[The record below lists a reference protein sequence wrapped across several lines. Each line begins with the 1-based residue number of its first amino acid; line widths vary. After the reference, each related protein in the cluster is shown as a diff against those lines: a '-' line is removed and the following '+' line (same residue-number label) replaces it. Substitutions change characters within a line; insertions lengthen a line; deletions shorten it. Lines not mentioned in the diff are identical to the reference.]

1 MSEEVTHAS
10 TMRWALWAALLGS
23 VAIHAALPFVL
34 RLEPMLA
41 GVGSLRNLLVAAG
54 VAAAVAAL
62 AVHRLALRR
71 PIALGTLDPADPAA
85 AGRITAL
92 FIACWVLAEL
102 PVMFGLV
109 LALLSGEPGAGAW
122 GALLSLAA
130 MALLAPRL
138 PASSPGSAALA
149 RSDVK
154 IG

>member
-1 MSEEVTHAS
+1 MTNAS

-34 RLEPMLA
+34 RLEPVLA
-41 GVGSLRNLLVAAG
+41 GVGTLRNLLVAAG
-54 VAAAVAAL
+54 VTAAAAAL

-71 PIALGTLDPADPAA
+71 PIDLGTLDPSDPAA

-92 FIACWVLAEL
+92 FIASWVLAEL

-109 LALLSGEPGAGAW
+109 LALLSGEPGAGTW
-122 GALLSLAA
+122 GALLSFAA

-138 PASSPGSAALA
+138 PAPHASAALA

>member
-1 MSEEVTHAS
+1 
-10 TMRWALWAALLGS
+10 MRWALWAALLGS

-34 RLEPMLA
+34 RLDPVLA
-41 GVGSLRNLLVAAG
+41 DVGALRNLLVAAG
-54 VAAAVAAL
+54 VAAAAAAL

-85 AGRITAL
+85 AGRITAVL
-92 FIACWVLAEL
+92 IASWVLAEL
-102 PVMFGLV
+102 PVMLGLV
-109 LALLSGEPGAGAW
+109 LALLSGEPGAGTW

-138 PASSPGSAALA
+138 PAAPHASAALA
-149 RSDVK
+149 RGDVK